1 VINITEIA
9 SMNLYQSGSRRMH
22 QPDGALRPPLTAILA
37 RMAPIPIG
45 AIHNFWG
52 GEPGRPMGDDRNI
65 YAMAITL
72 TILFIIM
79 SVVVWSHLK

>member
-9 SMNLYQSGSRRMH
+9 SMNLYQSGSRRIH
-22 QPDGALRPPLTAILA
+22 QPDGA
-37 RMAPIPIG
+37 PIDRHPQ
-45 AIHNFWG
+45 FLG

>member
-1 VINITEIA
+1 
-9 SMNLYQSGSRRMH
+9 MH
-22 QPDGALRPPLTAILA
+22 QPDGAPPSPED
-37 RMAPIPIG
+37 RHRVGCPDSIG
-45 AIHNFWG
+45 AIHNLG

>member
-1 VINITEIA
+1 
-9 SMNLYQSGSRRMH
+9 MH
-22 QPDGALRPPLTAILA
+22 QPDGAPT
-37 RMAPIPIG
+37 PIDRHPQ
-45 AIHNFWG
+45 FLG